1 MLVSELEGWQG
12 NYLESPTNPVQD
24 MEVQNTGINP
34 LNLSYLKVHFSFL
47 WLNISGFL
55 TDRWKKKLLL
65 GLTLWI
71 SSLFTRIE
79 KVEI

>member
-1 MLVSELEGWQG
+1 MLVSELKGWQG

-24 MEVQNTGINP
+24 MEVQNTGINS

-55 TDRWKKKLLL
+55 TDRGEKKITFGSYSMDFK
-65 GLTLWI
+65 
-71 SSLFTRIE
+71 SFHE
-79 KVEI
+79 N